1 MKKKIKK
8 KKHTNHSLW
17 PWKPSGLSFLTAT
30 TIPEPGFA
38 AVNVCSSIHP
48 LKTKPN
54 PPSPRRLSG
63 RKFLVAF
70 FSSLNEKGFR
80 FGDDKISP
88 SVLGVGRL
96 EELLFSLND
105 GMVNVEGAEER
116 LVLLEYFETPDA
128 DKRKTLG
135 QKELIYRK
143 NTAAY

>member
-1 MKKKIKK
+1 MKKKP
-8 KKHTNHSLW
+8 TNHSLW

-70 FSSLNEKGFR
+70 FNSLNVKGFR
-80 FGDDKISP
+80 FGDDNISP

-96 EELLFSLND
+96 EELLFSLNE
-105 GMVNVEGAEER
+105 GIVNVEGAEER
-116 LVLLEYFETPDA
+116 LVLLEYLETPDA
-128 DKRKTLG
+128 DK
-135 QKELIYRK
+135 EK
-143 NTAAY
+143 NVGTEKIN